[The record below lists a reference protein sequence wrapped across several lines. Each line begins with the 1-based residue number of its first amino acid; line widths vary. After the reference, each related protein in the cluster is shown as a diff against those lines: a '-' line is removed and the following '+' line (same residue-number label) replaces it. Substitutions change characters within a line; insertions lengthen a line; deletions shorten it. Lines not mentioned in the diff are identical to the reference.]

1 MIKEA
6 IVKLS
11 KKEDIGYEM
20 AKAVMNEIMS
30 GEATDIQKAAYLSE
44 LSMKGETIAEITG
57 SAEEMQQSC
66 PMRERRLRLWEPEG
80 TAPIPLIFL
89 PRLRW

>member
-44 LSMKGETIAEITG
+44 LSMK
-57 SAEEMQQSC
+57 
-66 PMRERRLRLWEPEG
+66 
-80 TAPIPLIFL
+80 
-89 PRLRW
+89 

>member
-20 AKAVMNEIMS
+20 AKAVMSEIMS

-44 LSMKGETIAEITG
+44 LSMKGETIAEITQLQNEPFLK
-57 SAEEMQQSC
+57 EEALHIHFFIQKFQALHPC
-66 PMRERRLRLWEPEG
+66 
-80 TAPIPLIFL
+80 
-89 PRLRW
+89 